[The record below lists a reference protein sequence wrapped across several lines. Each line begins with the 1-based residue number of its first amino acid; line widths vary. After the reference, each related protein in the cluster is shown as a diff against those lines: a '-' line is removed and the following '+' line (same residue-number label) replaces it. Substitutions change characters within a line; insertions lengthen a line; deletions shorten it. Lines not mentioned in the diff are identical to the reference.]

1 MGDPVAPHSIEA
13 ERAILGSALVNP
25 GALHDV
31 IDAIE
36 AKDFYRDAHRRIYL
50 AMLDVTE
57 RGGAVDFITVRDR
70 LGARGD
76 LEDIGGPAYL
86 ASLTDGMPR
95 SANVAH
101 YAGIVRHDAVLR
113 GVIQAANLMLQ
124 EAKEA
129 DAEAEAVLDQAERAI
144 FEIAQRT
151 VRGDFID
158 AGQLVQEG
166 IPAVQVLIETK
177 KGVTGIPSGFVD
189 FDDMTRG
196 FQPGSLALLAARPSM
211 GKTAWALNVAYH
223 VAAAG
228 RVVGFFSIEM
238 SRQEL
243 FMRLLASVARVDGHR
258 LQSGYMNQSDYDRIS
273 HGFAQI
279 AETKLCVDDSPN
291 LSVLD
296 VRGKARRLKARK
308 GLDLVIV
315 DYLQLMQLPK
325 SENRNLAVADVSRA
339 LKLLARELEIPVLA
353 LSQLSRGVET
363 RGDKRPMMSDLRDS
377 GALEQDA
384 DLIVFL
390 HRPEVYEPHRD
401 DLAGLAEAIIAKQ
414 RNGPTGTVKLQWVKE
429 TTRFENRN

>member
-1 MGDPVAPHSIEA
+1 MADSVAPHLLEA
-13 ERAILGSALVNP
+13 EKAILGAILLYP
-25 GALHDV
+25 GLYHDV
-31 IDAIE
+31 IDE
-36 AKDFYRDAHRRIYL
+36 VYPTDFYRDAHQRIFR
-50 AMLDVTE
+50 AIGDVAE
-57 RGGAVDFITVRDR
+57 RGQAVDFITVKDR
-70 LGARGD
+70 LLARGD
-76 LEDIGGPAYL
+76 LEEIGGPAYL
-86 ASLTDGMPR
+86 MSLSDGIPR
-95 SANVAH
+95 TTNIVH
-101 YAGIVRHDAVLR
+101 YARIVRDDAMLR
-113 GVIQAANLMLQ
+113 GVIQTAQKMLA

-129 DAEAEAVLDQAERAI
+129 DAEARIVLDRAEALI
-144 FEIAQRT
+144 QGIAQRT
-151 VRGDFID
+151 VRSDFID
-158 AGQLVQEG
+158 AGQLVHEG
-166 IPAVQVLIETK
+166 IPAVQSLIETK

-196 FQPGSLALLAARPSM
+196 FQPGALALLAARPSM

-228 RVVGFFSIEM
+228 KVVGFFSIEM

-258 LQSGYMNQSDYDRIS
+258 LQSGYLNQSDYDRIS

-279 AETKLCVDDSPN
+279 AETGLCVDDSPN

-296 VRGKARRLKARK
+296 VRGKARRLKGRK
-308 GLDLVIV
+308 GLDLIVV

-325 SENRNLAVADVSRA
+325 AENRNLAVADVSRA

-363 RGDKRPMMSDLRDS
+363 RGEKRPMMSDLRDS

-384 DLIVFL
+384 DVIVFL
-390 HRPEVYEPHRD
+390 HRPEVYEPNRSEYH
-401 DLAGLAEAIIAKQ
+401 GLAEVIIAKQ
-414 RNGPTGTVKLQWVKE
+414 RNGPTGTIKLQWMKE